1 MDAQYRV
8 QRHFYDLT
16 RKYYLFGRDRLIRE
30 LDCKP
35 GDRVLEIGCGTGRN
49 LAQVAKLWPGVTLHG
64 LDISA
69 EMLKSAQATLGDG
82 ARLAQGDAT
91 AFDAQALF
99 GEAQFDRVFI
109 SFAVS
114 MIPEWKHA
122 IEQAAR
128 LVAPGG
134 TLAVVDFG
142 DMRELWT
149 PFRLA
154 LHGWLTKFHVT
165 PRGDLPDVA
174 ASVARHH
181 KLKLKT
187 RRGPFGYFAL
197 VRLERPANRS

>member
-1 MDAQYRV
+1 MDAQYRF

-35 GDRVLEIGCGTGRN
+35 GDKVLEIGCGTGRN
-49 LAQVAKLWPGVTLHG
+49 LAQVAKAWPGVTLYG

-69 EMLKSAQATLGDG
+69 EMLKSAQATLGDE

-91 AFDAQALF
+91 GFDAQALF

-114 MIPEWKHA
+114 MIPEWKSAVDH
-122 IEQAAR
+122 AAR

-134 TLAVVDFG
+134 SLSVVDFG
-142 DMRELWT
+142 DMQGLWG
-149 PFRLA
+149 PLRASLR
-154 LHGWLTKFHVT
+154 GWLTRFHVS
-165 PRGDLPDVA
+165 PRADLPDAA
-174 ASVARHH
+174 ASIARHQ
-181 KLKLKT
+181 KLKFRT
-187 RRGPFGYFAL
+187 RRGPFGYFTLA
-197 VRLERPANRS
+197 RLERPAGRS